1 MTTINDFETELSA
14 TREMLSERLG
24 ASLPAELRLRQTTP
38 PADETTRLF
47 CRSAGFDRLEYLDV
61 RPTSAARPGRSYDNV
76 REHIVRCG
84 GCVVHGWIVRAVPI
98 LFYEAEYHAVW
109 QSPDGALV
117 DITPQ
122 PGNETGVFFA
132 PIGVPESAPSGPPP
146 WPAKKRVKILDL
158 EDAEPGHEKR
168 VSLPRSPLERDPRLV
183 AALDDFFVLAER
195 HDAFVARTGAR
206 ADLPEYVSLANDLV
220 NAKVKIFL
228 MVESTMMSSRAD
240 KHASGGGEGPAAPSL

>member
-109 QSPDGALV
+109 QSPD
-117 DITPQ
+117 
-122 PGNETGVFFA
+122 
-132 PIGVPESAPSGPPP
+132 VPLWTS
-146 WPAKKRVKILDL
+146 R
-158 EDAEPGHEKR
+158 
-168 VSLPRSPLERDPRLV
+168 RSP
-183 AALDDFFVLAER
+183 AMK
-195 HDAFVARTGAR
+195 
-206 ADLPEYVSLANDLV
+206 PEFSL
-220 NAKVKIFL
+220 
-228 MVESTMMSSRAD
+228 RR
-240 KHASGGGEGPAAPSL
+240 SGSPSLHHPVRRPGLRKRESRFSIWKMPNQVTKNVCRYRDRRWSATRA